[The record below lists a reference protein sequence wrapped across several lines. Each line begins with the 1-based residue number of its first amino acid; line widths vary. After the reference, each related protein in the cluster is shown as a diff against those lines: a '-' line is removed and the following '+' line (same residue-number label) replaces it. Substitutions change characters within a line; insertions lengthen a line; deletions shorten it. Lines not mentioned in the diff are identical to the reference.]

1 MTSRRAAPAPTATTE
16 TALQASL
23 GSRSKGSGS
32 GHFLASPIPS
42 KAHSFLEGEVSRTER
57 KRKRKGRKS
66 ALAQGVFFRG
76 AGTRLPHAPRSA
88 ESHRESDH
96 RVSQATDRPF
106 PLPMPKSVQV
116 DRHPSANILTWCIFN
131 SHRPLTVRSGPR
143 GPCVRGHRKEEER
156 LRDHGAEQCLG
167 RNVCLVR
174 WFYLTTP
181 DPLSIV
187 PARSS
192 DGF

>member
-143 GPCVRGHRKEEER
+143 GPCVRPQERGRTFAGPWCRAVPGKE
-156 LRDHGAEQCLG
+156 CLLG
-167 RNVCLVR
+167 TVV
-174 WFYLTTP
+174 
-181 DPLSIV
+181 LSYDTGSTFNC
-187 PARSS
+187 SS
-192 DGF
+192 EVK